1 MQQGYEE
8 LTPRQVTDDELAT
21 VLMDDQVVL
30 VMRRMFIM
38 MDIQG
43 ERFAWPEDSV
53 LYLEVV
59 SSFTT

>member
-38 MDIQG
+38 MGIQG